1 MENKVEKI
9 LANMSEVMVGKD
21 EVAELTLITLLSE
34 GHLLLE
40 DVPGVGKTT
49 LAKTFAKS
57 ISCQF
62 GRIQFTPDTMPG
74 DITGVSV
81 YRMEDGQFHYLPG
94 GIMNQIVLADEIN
107 RAMPK
112 TQASLLEAMEEVQVS
127 VDGKTYEL
135 PKPFMVIATQNPI
148 EELGTYDLPEAQLDR
163 FFMKISIGYPN
174 VEQETEMLDRFL
186 HKKDWKKTQSVV
198 TAEEVL
204 GMQKEVKQV
213 RISKDLISYVL
224 KIVTDTRENENLL
237 LGASPRAGMAV
248 LRAAQASAYC
258 DARDYVLPDDV
269 VKVLKPVLC
278 HRLILSAE
286 AKLNQITQV
295 QVVSDI
301 CSRNV
306 LPIAERMRWE

>member
-163 FFMKISIGYPN
+163 F
-174 VEQETEMLDRFL
+174 L

>member
-94 GIMNQIVLADEIN
+94 GIMN
-107 RAMPK
+107 
-112 TQASLLEAMEEVQVS
+112 
-127 VDGKTYEL
+127 
-135 PKPFMVIATQNPI
+135 
-148 EELGTYDLPEAQLDR
+148 
-163 FFMKISIGYPN
+163 
-174 VEQETEMLDRFL
+174 
-186 HKKDWKKTQSVV
+186 
-198 TAEEVL
+198 
-204 GMQKEVKQV
+204 
-213 RISKDLISYVL
+213 
-224 KIVTDTRENENLL
+224 
-237 LGASPRAGMAV
+237 
-248 LRAAQASAYC
+248 
-258 DARDYVLPDDV
+258 
-269 VKVLKPVLC
+269 
-278 HRLILSAE
+278 
-286 AKLNQITQV
+286 
-295 QVVSDI
+295 
-301 CSRNV
+301 
-306 LPIAERMRWE
+306 

>member
-112 TQASLLEAMEEVQVS
+112 TQASLLEAMEEV
-127 VDGKTYEL
+127 
-135 PKPFMVIATQNPI
+135 
-148 EELGTYDLPEAQLDR
+148 
-163 FFMKISIGYPN
+163 
-174 VEQETEMLDRFL
+174 
-186 HKKDWKKTQSVV
+186 
-198 TAEEVL
+198 
-204 GMQKEVKQV
+204 
-213 RISKDLISYVL
+213 
-224 KIVTDTRENENLL
+224 
-237 LGASPRAGMAV
+237 
-248 LRAAQASAYC
+248 
-258 DARDYVLPDDV
+258 
-269 VKVLKPVLC
+269 
-278 HRLILSAE
+278 
-286 AKLNQITQV
+286 
-295 QVVSDI
+295 
-301 CSRNV
+301 
-306 LPIAERMRWE
+306 